1 MANNK
6 GSDRLEIVLEKNVK
20 LSSDWR
26 AFLGELAGA
35 GSDFLLKGPPEGVAG
50 GFSALTKFVLSIRP
64 NASAGFRVWSL
75 TALAFAW
82 ALERTMIRGT
92 LEGHDI
98 GKTLRDALGE
108 ARNLDK
114 DGNLSVPIDF
124 LQRPVAFAVYQ
135 TLRDNM
141 LYRLVSIDTTIDRY
155 ELGARIDVQFT
166 LGVFEIWTRQP
177 EYYALIATAL
187 GAPVSEAAADMLAWQ
202 TYRAA
207 LVSEFEVKPVFG
219 QEQRKISLRQL
230 YVPLRGTFRPTPKDA
245 GASEEDLGEEG
256 NPEAPGVEMSMID
269 NLLDAWIEQDDPED
283 WLRLIGGGPGSGKST
298 TLKAFAART
307 AVKERFRPLFVP
319 LQHINLD
326 RDLRDELNSWFV
338 RSANSPFSNPPLTRT
353 AIEDGPPVIIIFD
366 GLDEIAAPGEA
377 AKDTIGTFANKLNSL
392 YSSLTGRDNRAL
404 KVVVSGRMPAFQ
416 SAQRYLVPKLHASI
430 ETWGFTGLEEG
441 EFGEV
446 EEIRA
451 LDQRQQWW
459 SQYAKLVGEDPT
471 LPEAF
476 KNKRLESITH
486 EPLLCYLLA
495 LSGYATSHWELA
507 AENRNRIYL
516 ALIGSVYERGWGDGP
531 QKRLGAGRTMTKADF
546 FKLMETIALAAWL
559 DGDTRV
565 ASATR
570 FEEAIAIMDSAEA
583 WEDFTAD
590 NGDDVTNL
598 AMNFYL
604 KAADQAMRGFEFT
617 HKSFGEYLAARAIL
631 SVADE
636 VADQGRR
643 RVDHAMADWFRAT
656 RSGMFTND
664 TLAFIRDEA
673 RLRLSEGSS
682 EDITTM
688 VYQKKI
694 FEHIAMVADID
705 GFDVRNEGRTW
716 RNLEREHASAECAT
730 WVVLNSYAR
739 AIAAEGD
746 MLRALVKLPATDE
759 TFLRRLIWRLCGIS
773 TTAIVGKCL
782 SHINAGEQ
790 QFYFPNNA
798 ELDLSYSY
806 LENSLFAFASLRS
819 AQFVGANLTKARFY
833 QFHLDKADFTDATLR
848 DVTFHICSFQNCDFS
863 NAVIGGVTI
872 TPMSMLAASSEDL
885 GQLAPELGIL
895 LYNSP
900 RLDGVEEEVSRK
912 MEALRRMN
920 VVNRS
925 NLVPE
930 FWVSSDREG

>member
-1 MANNK
+1 MAANNK
-6 GSDRLEIVLEKNVK
+6 GCDRLEVVLEKSVK

-35 GSDFLLKGPPEGVAG
+35 GSDFLLKGPPEGVTG
-50 GFSALTKFVLSIRP
+50 GFSALVKFVLSVRP

-82 ALERTMIRGT
+82 ALERTMIRASF
-92 LEGHDI
+92 EGHDI
-98 GKTLRDALGE
+98 GKTLRDALGD

-124 LQRPVAFAVYQ
+124 LRRPATFAVYQ
-135 TLRDNM
+135 TLKDSM
-141 LYRLVSIDTTIDRY
+141 LTRLASIDATIDRL
-155 ELGARIDVQFT
+155 ELGARIDAQFT

-187 GAPVSEAAADMLAWQ
+187 GTPVSEAAADTLAWQ

-230 YVPLRGTFRPTPKDA
+230 YVPLRGTFKPTPKDA
-245 GASEEDLGEEG
+245 GASEDETDSETLV
-256 NPEAPGVEMSMID
+256 VEMSMID
-269 NLLDAWIEQDDPED
+269 GLLDAWIEQDDPED

-326 RDLRDELNSWFV
+326 RDLRDELNAWFV

-353 AIEDGPPVIIIFD
+353 AIEDGPPVILIFD
-366 GLDEIAAPGEA
+366 GLDEIVAPGEA

-430 ETWGFTGLEEG
+430 ETWGFTGMKTE

-446 EEIRA
+446 DEIRA
-451 LDQRQQWW
+451 LDQREQWW
-459 SQYAKLVGEDPT
+459 SQYARLVGEDPT

-476 KNKRLESITH
+476 QNKRLEGITH

-516 ALIGSVYERGWGDGP
+516 ALIGSVYERGWGDGA

-559 DGDTRV
+559 DGDTRI

-570 FEEAIAIMDSAEA
+570 FEEAITIMDSAEA
-583 WEDFTAD
+583 WEQFTAD

-636 VADQGRR
+636 VADQARR

-656 RSGMFTND
+656 RSGMFTSD

-682 EDITTM
+682 EDVSTM
-688 VYQKKI
+688 IRQKKI
-694 FEHIAMVADID
+694 FEHIAMVADVD

-746 MLRALVKLPATDE
+746 ALLAFVDLPTGDQ
-759 TFLRRLIWRLCGIS
+759 TFLRRLIWRLCGTP
-773 TTAIVGKCL
+773 TTVIVGKCL

-798 ELDLSYSY
+798 ELDFSYSR

-819 AQFVGANLTKARFY
+819 ALFVGTNLTKARFY
-833 QFHLDKADFTDATLR
+833 QFHLDNADFTDATLEE
-848 DVTFHICSFQNCDFS
+848 VTFHICSFKNCDFS
-863 NAVIGGVTI
+863 NAVISGMTI
-872 TPMSMLAASSEDL
+872 TPMSMLATSSENL
-885 GQLAPELGIL
+885 GQLAPELSIL
-895 LYNSP
+895 LYGSSQF
-900 RLDGVEEEVSRK
+900 DGFEEEVSSK
-912 MEALRRMN
+912 LDALHRMKI
-920 VVNRS
+920 VNRN

-930 FWVSSDREG
+930 FWFAVDREE